1 MKFHFNVF
9 GRDKNYKG
17 GIRHHSFDTLD
28 EAVAA
33 ADALAPKRIQIVV
46 LDEDSLPVYR
56 TGKNNASK
64 GLKGTFFG
72 KYKDFNEFGK
82 K

>member
-9 GRDKNYKG
+9 GRDKRYKG
-17 GIRHHSFDTLD
+17 RIMRYEFDSLD

-33 ADALAPKRIQIVV
+33 ADKLAPKRIQIVV

-72 KYKDFNEFGK
+72 KYKDFQ
-82 K
+82 

>member
-9 GRDKNYKG
+9 GRDKRYKG
-17 GIRHHSFDTLD
+17 GIRHHSFDSLD
-28 EAVAA
+28 EAVAT
-33 ADALAPKRIQIVV
+33 ADKLAPKRIQIVV

-72 KYKDFNEFGK
+72 KYKDFQ
-82 K
+82 